1 MKQWINDRAVAAK
14 VWWRDRKER
23 AEAKQEQLPAH
34 AAPLLWCVLLTM
46 VGVAAL
52 AGSTWMLL
60 IFIAGSVGH
69 VDWTSTYAATEAG
82 VTTNQWAFDMSVH
95 WTVAIGLFLFC
106 CAIAIFNATWLEA
119 RKHLHGAIRNVVTG
133 IGLVVALFMISGA
146 IVVQQRGTDARAR
159 DDVVAAQTAAAGA
172 GAIQAQID
180 AIDRRLTQ
188 MRDRTRNN
196 EYAATAA
203 NVGAAAYRDNY
214 MSAEALAR
222 SPVER
227 RDIIVRAL
235 GAAVAADALE
245 ADRMRLS
252 AQLGAANV
260 QTVQAEAVTVR
271 AEGFMAGPVAI
282 LEDARKPLTATL
294 GELLALTAF
303 GFALAAWRSRRVSLE
318 QSGWAD
324 EAHRIEDLRADE
336 PVAAQPMKPPREVV
350 RNAETGE
357 EEIKIEPKPYWRKR
371 KGKPQRVLT
380 PVDGMQVQYEGET
393 FTARDVVE
401 KDGRSVTQESSAQI
415 DSLDNDQAAHERDDD
430 TDRHG
435 DGKLPAADG
444 AHSSE
449 QEQER
454 GDEQHGPQELSQY
467 TAHPEPSE
475 TAIIDLD
482 AIDTLATLNSADEP
496 KQHSTDDRADDAP
509 AEEVSQPAI
518 VAHEADA
525 LAEDEDVFHDEPAR
539 ETRPERL
546 LAAAK

>member
-1 MKQWINDRAVAAK
+1 MKQWINDRALAAK

-23 AEAKQEQLPAH
+23 AEVKREQLPAH

-119 RKHLHGAIRNVVTG
+119 RKHLHGAIRNVVTA
-133 IGLVVALFMISGA
+133 IGVVVALFMISGA

-159 DDVVAAQTAAAGA
+159 DDVVAAQTAQVG
-172 GAIQAQID
+172 
-180 AIDRRLTQ
+180 
-188 MRDRTRNN
+188 
-196 EYAATAA
+196 AATAQA
-203 NVGAAAYRDNY
+203 RLTRAETRLREMRNHENQYMAVAATVGAAEFERSYLSPEQR
-214 MSAEALAR
+214 AR
-222 SPVER
+222 ETPDRLRLLER
-227 RDIIVRAL
+227 SL
-235 GAAVAADALE
+235 GAARQADALE
-245 ADRMRLS
+245 AEI
-252 AQLGAANV
+252 AQIQGEVAAA
-260 QTVQAEAVTVR
+260 QTTAVAAEAVSVR

-303 GFALAAWRSRRVSLE
+303 GFALAAWRSRRVTLE

-324 EAHRIEDLRADE
+324 AAHRIEDLRADE
-336 PVAAQPMKPPREVV
+336 PVVAQPMRPAETQL
-350 RNAETGE
+350 RNADTQETIIDKDGDLATIVKE
-357 EEIKIEPKPYWRKR
+357 HTRKKR
-371 KGKPQRVLT
+371 GKDGKPVRVMV
-380 PVDGMQVQYEGET
+380 PVDGLQVQYEGVG

-401 KDGRSVTQESSAQI
+401 KDGRSERLAA
-415 DSLDNDQAAHERDDD
+415 DEAAHDSEVNQPIADADNHEANNEADKAPAPQADD
-430 TDRHG
+430 
-435 DGKLPAADG
+435 
-444 AHSSE
+444 SE
-449 QEQER
+449 PSIE
-454 GDEQHGPQELSQY
+454 PV
-467 TAHPEPSE
+467 HPEPSE
-475 TAIIDLD
+475 TAPADLD
-482 AIDTLATLNSADEP
+482 AINTLATLNSADEP
-496 KQHSTDDRADDAP
+496 EQHSTDDRADDAP